1 VMVVV
6 GSGLS
11 KPPAMVSA
19 QKRKCR
25 HGWRHHVWDMQK
37 ETGRLGQARH
47 QQCTIGEAGRVSI
60 APV

>member
-1 VMVVV
+1 M
-6 GSGLS
+6 
-11 KPPAMVSA
+11 MSA

-47 QQCTIGEAGRVSI
+47 QQCTIGEAGWVSI
-60 APV
+60 APL